1 MPPVRTVAA
10 AKPVKT
16 ERTHEENQE
25 RAYIAASR
33 RSDRSL
39 EARIESA
46 RRASEIHKKRTGR
59 ALRVT
64 EQDVVNEEMYEEEDD
79 DLPAQYRRLTA
90 HLQTNSV
97 DFNRRLHAYLA
108 SQHATRAALAAQC
121 GYPISNS
128 YMQPFPDATQFPH
141 QMMQPV
147 TPSQML
153 PPQMFHQSPQSYRH
167 TPYPMAS
174 AQGYRPQSHQRST
187 SIPTSQD
194 VPSFQPN
201 LPVSSGPEM
210 SRSSEQRRMSL
221 PPQAPQPQSQS
232 PVNTQTRPS
241 ISRSSTS
248 VHIPNQD
255 SSQHTFSNHESNS
268 PSYASTQIPQ
278 TQAQQHTQSAYSF
291 MTHMHMGLD
300 ATSQNFSMSPFSTS
314 LPAESQLF
322 LGPALDPNDPHTPMF
337 MAGSEIMPQPFYSY
351 NPNLSSKSR
360 LAHSTD
366 FSINQTLAPSAPIQV
381 DTTADSMTSSNPPSA
396 TTGTPDGLI
405 TPFTPSFGYGFDPTF
420 GDPFKSVSLTRNNSA
435 QGSPDGMTPGDWSN
449 LIDGSMWEAPASG

>member
-10 AKPVKT
+10 VKPIKT

-59 ALRVT
+59 SLRIT
-64 EQDVVNEEMYEEEDD
+64 EQDVVNEEMYEEDD
-79 DLPAQYRRLTA
+79 DLPTQYRRLTA

-108 SQHATRAALAAQC
+108 SQHATRAALASQYDHAV
-121 GYPISNS
+121 PNS
-128 YMQPFPDATQFPH
+128 YIQQFPNATQFPH
-141 QMMQPV
+141 QMMQPAA
-147 TPSQML
+147 PSQML

-174 AQGYRPQSHQRST
+174 TQGYRPQSHQRSA
-187 SIPTSQD
+187 SIPTPQEI
-194 VPSFQPN
+194 PSFQSN
-201 LPVSSGPEM
+201 LPVSSSTKVSTP
-210 SRSSEQRRMSL
+210 SEQRRMSL
-221 PPQAPQPQSQS
+221 PLQALQPQSQIQAD
-232 PVNTQTRPS
+232 TQTRPS

-248 VHIPNQD
+248 VHIPKQD
-255 SSQHTFSNHESNS
+255 SPQHAFANQETIP
-268 PSYASTQIPQ
+268 PSYAGSPVPQ
-278 TQAQQHTQSAYSF
+278 TEQHTQSAYPF
-291 MTHMHMGLD
+291 MPHMHMGFD
-300 ATSQNFSMSPFSTS
+300 TTTQNFSISPFSTS

-322 LGPALDPNDPHTPMF
+322 LGLALDPNDPHTPML

-351 NPNLSSKSR
+351 NPNPSSKSR
-360 LAHSTD
+360 LSHSAN
-366 FSINQTLAPSAPIQV
+366 FGMNQTLAPSASLQV
-381 DTTADSMTSSNPPSA
+381 DTASDNMTSSNPPSA
-396 TTGTPDGLI
+396 TTVTSDGLI
-405 TPFTPSFGYGFDPTF
+405 TPYTPSFGHSFDSAL
-420 GDPFKSVSLTRNNSA
+420 GDPFKSTSLTRNNSA
-435 QGSPDGMTPGDWSN
+435 QGSPDGMIPGDWSN